1 MGTGTELITS
11 AGRERPD
18 APADLIEFVHRSG
31 SYIGTGRG
39 SRAWRITH
47 KSSGWCLEFRDPGDA
62 ESTYAGT
69 HASIGGSPAGSQLR
83 LQGASAASGRPR
95 QRRA

>member
-1 MGTGTELITS
+1 MATGTELITG
-11 AGRERPD
+11 AGRERPG

-69 HASIGGSPAGSQLR
+69 HASMEAAQREANCVYRGLGGRRP
-83 LQGASAASGRPR
+83 PR